1 MARVPSVLR
10 QPILVKDPF
19 ETVRTCHWKEV
30 PLQIG
35 LDHRFSDGLGVHLGD
50 GFSRC

>member
-1 MARVPSVLR
+1 
-10 QPILVKDPF
+10 
-19 ETVRTCHWKEV
+19 V